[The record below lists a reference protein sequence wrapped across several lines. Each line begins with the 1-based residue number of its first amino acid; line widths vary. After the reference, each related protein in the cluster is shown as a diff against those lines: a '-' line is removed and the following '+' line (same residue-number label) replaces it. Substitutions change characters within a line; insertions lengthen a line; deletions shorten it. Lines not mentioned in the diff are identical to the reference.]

1 MMLVLVVS
9 PNLMEFIHRSTSILH
24 QWTFFSPAKMRMG
37 KVLALVGMG
46 QVENSEKAQG
56 GL

>member
-9 PNLMEFIHRSTSILH
+9 PNLMEFIHRSTPILP
-24 QWTFFSPAKMRMG
+24 QCSFFSPAKMRMG
-37 KVLALVGMG
+37 NVFALVGMG
-46 QVENSEKAQG
+46 QVENAEKAQG